1 MKLLADF
8 RSRVMSAKVK
18 KATAEEGEDGDR
30 KVVEEQ
36 LPAVTGTEQASA
48 SEQATVSEQATASN
62 EDWLVFAQ

>member
-18 KATAEEGEDGDR
+18 KATAEDGEDEGK

-36 LPAVTGTEQASA
+36 VPPQEQMPAVTGTEP
-48 SEQATVSEQATASN
+48 ATASN
-62 EDWLVFAQ
+62 EDWLVFGQ

>member
-18 KATAEEGEDGDR
+18 KATSEDKEDEDK

-36 LPAVTGTEQASA
+36 VPAVTVT
-48 SEQATVSEQATASN
+48 EQATASN
-62 EDWLVFAQ
+62 EDWLVFGQ